1 MPQTSLHDLI
11 GRIYE
16 ASVEPEIWPDV
27 LSQLAA
33 VTKSV
38 VVLLSLQ
45 LPGEAQSGRMF
56 TTPSADPDYIESL
69 NEYYWQHD
77 PWRPF
82 NNTAAVADIML
93 GRELVPRSELL
104 KTEFYN
110 DWMRPQKYLDT
121 LALNL
126 TPPRIESAIAA
137 CRKEGSDYEDED
149 IALVR
154 ELAPHFRRAAAVDCR
169 LRSAERATSVLREA
183 LDRFPTGVCVLDAKG
198 NVLQTNLA
206 ADRLLAG
213 GDGLT
218 IRQGRL
224 VAARSNDAR
233 VMGRLMLAAAQT
245 GNGHGLSAGGH
256 IALERPSGRRPL
268 SVTIS
273 PVRSLGAVA
282 VDGRAAALV
291 FIADPEEHVELRLD
305 LLRQLWGLT
314 RSEAR
319 VASLVAA
326 GMSLEEISEKL
337 SIQANTARAH
347 LKQVFSKTDTG
358 RQAEL
363 VSLLL
368 RTLGG
373 SRHDDE
379 T

>member
-56 TTPSADPDYIESL
+56 TTPSADPDYFESL

-206 ADRLLAG
+206 ADRLLDVPEQG
-213 GDGLT
+213 HLLLR
-218 IRQGRL
+218 RQRRRL
-224 VAARSNDAR
+224 ARRTADHDAVAARVHQMPR
-233 VMGRLMLAAAQT
+233 QPPRRLQIQRQVLP
-245 GNGHGLSAGGH
+245 
-256 IALERPSGRRPL
+256 ERRHHRCQQPS
-268 SVTIS
+268 
-273 PVRSLGAVA
+273 
-282 VDGRAAALV
+282 
-291 FIADPEEHVELRLD
+291 
-305 LLRQLWGLT
+305 
-314 RSEAR
+314 
-319 VASLVAA
+319 
-326 GMSLEEISEKL
+326 
-337 SIQANTARAH
+337 
-347 LKQVFSKTDTG
+347 
-358 RQAEL
+358 
-363 VSLLL
+363 
-368 RTLGG
+368 
-373 SRHDDE
+373 
-379 T
+379 